1 MKDSQVRVQSATFYE
16 KALRPTN
23 SCCGAPNAFTQAAG
37 YDAAE
42 LEALPADATGNSFG
56 CGNPLAFAGVL
67 PGQTVL
73 DLGCGAGI
81 DLLIA
86 AQRVGP
92 TGQVIGVDV
101 SEVML
106 ERAKANAARAGATNI
121 ELRLGAIENL
131 PVEAK
136 TIDWVVSN
144 CVINL
149 SPDKAQ
155 VFREIHRV
163 LKPAGHMLVTDMIAE
178 DLPDWIVRDAGL
190 HSACLTGAMSERDYL
205 AAVRASG
212 LADATV
218 IDRLTYDDGQ
228 LRALID
234 ELLPASLESL
244 AASRGAPKATL
255 LDETIGAISGRIH
268 SLKISAVR
276 QARPEN
282 GGSVT

>member
-178 DLPDWIVRDAGL
+178 DLPDWIVRD
-190 HSACLTGAMSERDYL
+190 
-205 AAVRASG
+205 
-212 LADATV
+212 
-218 IDRLTYDDGQ
+218 
-228 LRALID
+228 
-234 ELLPASLESL
+234 
-244 AASRGAPKATL
+244 
-255 LDETIGAISGRIH
+255 
-268 SLKISAVR
+268 
-276 QARPEN
+276 
-282 GGSVT
+282 